1 MSHDPHNRING
12 HVSLVEYNHHG
23 GVTHYASNYTMRYYL
38 KELREK
44 PSYKV
49 VHLSSILFDVER
61 LKTLREE
68 MTVDDSLMSNIQV
81 AQTLSLSQILITLK
95 QLKYIPQCIILED
108 LDEAFNVSMFEDQR
122 KSGRIMIEIIKHI
135 RDISQNHLTTVIITQ
150 RKPRQS
156 IGLHRVSSLL
166 RNMMDNQILIDGDN
180 VQIDS
185 IYDDIDVFLNAK

>member
-1 MSHDPHNRING
+1 
-12 HVSLVEYNHHG
+12 
-23 GVTHYASNYTMRYYL
+23 MRYYL

-122 KSGRIMIEIIKHI
+122 KCR
-135 RDISQNHLTTVIITQ
+135 
-150 RKPRQS
+150 
-156 IGLHRVSSLL
+156 
-166 RNMMDNQILIDGDN
+166 
-180 VQIDS
+180 
-185 IYDDIDVFLNAK
+185 